1 MYFFYKGVRVFYKRA
16 GEPKAVFLHGWGG
29 DSQSFSGAEN
39 YLNSLGVGYV
49 APDLPGF
56 GKSGY
61 DVEWD
66 IFDYADCVSAL
77 IKQMGA
83 VTLVGH
89 SFGGRIALILGN
101 QKSIEKIVLTG
112 CAGLKPRFS
121 LSKVVSETKYKL
133 YKKLKRDLS
142 RFGSYDYRN
151 AGKLKPVL
159 VRVVNEYLDKQAKSV
174 TAKTLIV
181 WGKKDEVTPYYMAK
195 SLARKIKGSILKPL
209 DGDHFA
215 YLSPKFSFYLG
226 EFIKG
231 GTICP

>member
-1 MYFFYKGVRVFYKRA
+1 M
-16 GEPKAVFLHGWGG
+16 
-29 DSQSFSGAEN
+29 
-39 YLNSLGVGYV
+39 
-49 APDLPGF
+49 PGF

-77 IKQMGA
+77 IKQMGT

>member
-77 IKQMGA
+77 IKQMGT

-101 QKSIEKIVLTG
+101 QKSIEK
-112 CAGLKPRFS
+112 
-121 LSKVVSETKYKL
+121 
-133 YKKLKRDLS
+133 
-142 RFGSYDYRN
+142 SYLR
-151 AGKLKPVL
+151 AAQG
-159 VRVVNEYLDKQAKSV
+159 
-174 TAKTLIV
+174 
-181 WGKKDEVTPYYMAK
+181 
-195 SLARKIKGSILKPL
+195 
-209 DGDHFA
+209 
-215 YLSPKFSFYLG
+215 
-226 EFIKG
+226 
-231 GTICP
+231 